1 MLKKLFLALTFTAV
15 SLFAMNFQTASKAE
29 LMTIKGIGEKRAA
42 AIIKYRKSNKI
53 KSAADLKK
61 IDGIGAEIA
70 DNAKRGI
77 KNSDKKVGKAKKSV
91 SKKKASVKDKVS
103 KKTSSSKDK
112 VSKRAKKSKE
122 KASKRV
128 KKKAGDATK
137 RSEKKAKKK
146 KSKAKKDSK
155 KKVKK

>member
-1 MLKKLFLALTFTAV
+1 LKKLFLALTFTAV
-15 SLFAMNFQTASKAE
+15 SLFAMNFQTASKSE

-42 AIIKYRKSNKI
+42 SIIKYRKSNKI
-53 KSAADLKK
+53 RSAADLKN
-61 IDGIGAEIA
+61 INGIGAEIA

-91 SKKKASVKDKVS
+91 SKK
-103 KKTSSSKDK
+103 TSSSKDK
-112 VSKRAKKSKE
+112 ISKKAKKSKE
-122 KASKRV
+122 KTSKRV

-146 KSKAKKDSK
+146 NSKAKKDSK